1 MHFFAAVVSIEKC
14 SIVCYFIENTRK
26 DRLCTETMKI
36 LIADSLDEFRS
47 ALAEILGG
55 SNQVRTAEDGLQTL
69 QLLASF
75 SPDVLVLDMMMPG
88 LDGISLLQRAAQ
100 QGIHPTVL
108 ATTRFFSDY
117 IRYACEQL
125 SVAYLMVKPCD
136 IHAAVARILDLSKQ
150 TTPAAAPRPDP
161 RNRISEIL
169 LQMGISAK
177 LRGYDYLREAILL
190 MLKDPAQS
198 LTKELYPSVA
208 DLCGAAPIQIERSI
222 RSAIQTAWVKRDD
235 GLWQRYLQSA
245 GCGSVPRPTNATFIR
260 RLADHL
266 RLSGETY
273 PEE

>member
-1 MHFFAAVVSIEKC
+1 
-14 SIVCYFIENTRK
+14 
-26 DRLCTETMKI
+26 MKI
-36 LIADSLDEFRS
+36 LIADSLEEFRS
-47 ALAEILGG
+47 ALAELLGP
-55 SNQVRTAEDGLQTL
+55 NHLVRTAEDGLQTL
-69 QLLASF
+69 QLLAGF

-88 LDGISLLQRAAQ
+88 LDGISILQRAAQ

-117 IRYACEQL
+117 IRCACEQM

-136 IHAAVARILDLSKQ
+136 VHATAARVLDLAGQ
-150 TTPAAAPRPDP
+150 AAPASVPRPDP
-161 RNRISEIL
+161 KNRISEIL
-169 LQMGISAK
+169 LRMGISAK

-198 LTKELYPSVA
+198 LTKELYPGVA
-208 DLCGAAPIQIERSI
+208 ALCGAAPIQIERSI

-235 GLWQRYLQSA
+235 GLWRQYLLGA
-245 GCGSVPRPTNATFIR
+245 GNVSVPRPTNATFIR

-266 RLSGETY
+266 RLSGDAY